1 MKTKTREYS
10 SPACTL
16 HQFEPG
22 VRIKRVYEEPAATDG
37 FRVLVDRLWPRGLT
51 KKKAALDAWAKDI
64 APTPALRKW
73 FGHDPQR
80 YGEFRKRY
88 RAELRPHRQEIDA
101 LRDRARQQPVTLLY
115 GARDSNFNHAIVLR
129 ELVQRSR

>member
-1 MKTKTREYS
+1 MKKKTRDYG

-16 HQFEPG
+16 HEFEPG

-51 KKKAALDAWAKDI
+51 RKKAALDAWAKDI

-73 FGHDPQR
+73 FGHEPER
-80 YGEFRKRY
+80 FSEFRERY
-88 RAELRPHRQEIDA
+88 RAELRGHRDEIA
-101 LRDRARQQPVTLLY
+101 VLHERAKQQPVTLLY
-115 GARDSNFNHAIVLR
+115 GARDPTVNHATVLR
-129 ELVQRSR
+129 ELIRRSR